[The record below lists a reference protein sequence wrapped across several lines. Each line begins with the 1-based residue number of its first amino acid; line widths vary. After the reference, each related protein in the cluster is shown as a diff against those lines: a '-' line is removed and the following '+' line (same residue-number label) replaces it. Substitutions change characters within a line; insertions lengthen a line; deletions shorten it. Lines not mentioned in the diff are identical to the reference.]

1 MAAHSLPTGR
11 RARRPARAQSRTERS
26 GPRRATARRGR
37 LRQTVALSVTAA
49 FGLATLVASGQG
61 ASAAASYE
69 LGQTVVQDSFSR
81 TVGAGWG
88 TATSGQ
94 KYAADSS
101 VGASVTSGRGQ
112 MWLAPGRTGQVVAS
126 DTSVADARAAVTV
139 SVDKL
144 PTAGNGASATLQLRG
159 SGSTGY
165 RGTLRFGKDNKVSLK
180 LERANGGD
188 AVLVADRLLPQRATS
203 AATAFRFELQV
214 TGSSPVS
221 VAARAWPV
229 GTTAPSWQVRAEDSS
244 SRRISK
250 AGTVSVRGG
259 LSGGTAA
266 MGLRLDDLLTRA
278 MVPVTATP
286 SATPTPSASATPKAT
301 TTPRPTATASPTAKP
316 TAAPTP
322 SATPKPTTTAAPA
335 PTQAPATAH
344 GSAAV
349 GTTSYPVPANAV
361 HVEPRGDAKGDGSA
375 GSPYG
380 SAATALAK
388 APNGAT
394 VVLHAGTYHESVQ
407 VPFYR
412 ALTIQSAPREA
423 VWFDGSRVVSGWQ
436 KSGSTWSVGG
446 WDVKLDT
453 RVSLSAGEDESS
465 RYVDPAYPMAG
476 HPDQVWVGGTELTQV
491 GSAGAVTAG
500 TFYVD
505 RSANRLVIGTD
516 PSNKEVRASVL
527 KKAIQIQGAG
537 STVRGIG
544 VQRYGDHAAVLGVVS
559 AEVPDV
565 TLENLVVRDNA
576 SIGIYV
582 WAKGSSFSRLTV
594 EDNGLLGLVASKAD
608 DLTISES
615 VFARN
620 NSERFKAEPASGGAK
635 LHNSTNVTVERSV
648 FDSNVTRGLWF
659 DVDMRNSR
667 VVHNTVVGNGVDGIE
682 IELSENIVVA
692 GNYLAD
698 NGESGLKIFDSGTI
712 DVSNN
717 MITGNRGYAIRMLQ
731 DERRGSTAGVPWLLR
746 TIDVRN
752 NVLAAANGSTAAVQ
766 VHDFTKKSYA
776 KDLGINLAGNL
787 YHRSSAANPPRLVQW
802 AAGPQLVSYATLG
815 DFQSATG
822 NDDSS
827 KLVEGSAVV
836 GSDRALNSTGR
847 SGAQGVPVGVT
858 DDVAAALGVSSGW
871 KGLGPI
877 EAARG

>member
-1 MAAHSLPTGR
+1 MAAHSQPAGR
-11 RARRPARAQSRTERS
+11 HARRPVRAQSRPERS
-26 GPRRATARRGR
+26 GSRRAAPRRGR
-37 LRQTVALSVTAA
+37 LRQTVALGVTAA
-49 FGLATLVASGQG
+49 FGLGTLVASGQG
-61 ASAAASYE
+61 ASAATSYQ
-69 LGQTVVQDSFSR
+69 LGATVVQDTFSR
-81 TVGAGWG
+81 TVAAGWG

-94 KYAADSS
+94 TYAAESS
-101 VGASVTSGRGQ
+101 VGASVASGRGE

-126 DTSVADARAAVTV
+126 GTSVADARSAVTV

-144 PTAGNGASATLQLRG
+144 PTAGNGASTTLQLRG
-159 SGSTGY
+159 SGSSAGY

-188 AVLVADRLLPQRATS
+188 TVLVADRLLPQRATS
-203 AATAFRFELQV
+203 ASTAFRFELQV

-229 GTTAPSWQVRAEDSS
+229 GTTAPAWQVRAEDASS
-244 SRRISK
+244 QRISK
-250 AGTVSVRGG
+250 AGTASVRGG

-266 MGLRLDDLLTRA
+266 TGLRFDDLLTRA
-278 MVPVTATP
+278 LVPVTATP
-286 SATPTPSASATPKAT
+286 SATPTASASATPRAT
-301 TTPRPTATASPTAKP
+301 STPRPTATASPTAKP
-316 TAAPTP
+316 TA
-322 SATPKPTTTAAPA
+322 SATPKPTATAAPV

-344 GSAAV
+344 GAAAV

-375 GSPYG
+375 ASPYG

-412 ALTIQSAPREA
+412 ALTIQSAPNEA

-446 WDVKLDT
+446 WDVDFDT
-453 RVSLSAGEDESS
+453 RVSLSANQDESS

-505 RSANRLVIGTD
+505 RGANRLVIGTD
-516 PSNKEVRASVL
+516 PSNKEVRASAL

-537 STVRGIG
+537 TTVRGIG

-559 AEVPDV
+559 AEVPDI

-582 WAKGSSFSRLTV
+582 WAKGAAFSRLTV

-692 GNYLAD
+692 GNYLD
-698 NGESGLKIFDSGTI
+698 SNGESGLKIFDSGTI
-712 DVSNN
+712 EVSNN
-717 MITGNRGYAIRMLQ
+717 TITGNRGYAIRMLQ

-746 TIDVRN
+746 TINVRN
-752 NVLAAANGSTAAVQ
+752 NVLGAANGSTAAVQ
-766 VHDFTKKSYA
+766 VHDFTQKSYA

-787 YHRSSAANPPRLVQW
+787 YHRSSASNPPRLVQW
-802 AAGPQLVSYATLG
+802 AAGPQLVSYTTLS

-827 KLVEGSAVV
+827 KLVEGAAVV
-836 GSDRALNSTGR
+836 GSDLALNSTGR
-847 SGAQGVPVGVT
+847 SGAQGVPVSVT